1 MGFEKKLYFY
11 NVFARRNIMALKTLN
26 NRFLIRAI
34 LIVFVTGLLIS
45 CGPSQYRYYKKMV
58 KRRTTYYGYKSNYQK
73 KLKRNTMPVNKNYVI
88 RNKRTT
94 PAWR

>member
-1 MGFEKKLYFY
+1 MELEKILYFY
-11 NVFARRNIMALKTLN
+11 AVFARRKTMMLKKFN
-26 NRFLIRAI
+26 NKIPVWI
-34 LIVFVTGLLIS
+34 VLIVFSLGILVS

-73 KLKRNTMPVNKNYVI
+73 KLKRNTMPINKNYII

>member
-1 MGFEKKLYFY
+1 MTLKKF
-11 NVFARRNIMALKTLN
+11 N
-26 NRFLIRAI
+26 NRFAVYVVLFVFIAEI
-34 LIVFVTGLLIS
+34 LVS
-45 CGPSQYRYYKKMV
+45 CGPTQYRYYKKMV
-58 KRRTTYYGYKSNYQK
+58 RRRTTYYGYKSNYQK